1 MPNISDSAREALQS
15 QLQALNEKFAERLS
29 EELAELEH
37 LAKQLSQAD
46 EPEQHRQRMLDLHER
61 LHRLAGT
68 AGTFGFTALGQR
80 SRLLEQS
87 ADSWLQTANPDPQ
100 LLVEFAQ
107 AVRQLATDAPLSDS
121 ASTPLDQPE
130 AHEPPAAHRIYLLES
145 DSAAGQEMCQTL
157 GNFGYEV
164 LLFQEI
170 TLLRTAM
177 SGQAPDALI
186 ISRHDGE
193 LEQVSALQQTLETPL
208 PLLVIDHREDFASQL
223 AAVRAG
229 AKGYF
234 TRPVDVTR
242 LENRLENCL
251 NLQLNEPY
259 RVLIIDDD
267 VDLAARYSL
276 VLRNSQMLVQTLT
289 DPGELFEVMRTFNPE
304 ILLLD
309 VNMPELSGPELA
321 QIIRLNDDWL
331 RVTIIYLSAETDVN
345 RQMAALLKAGDDF
358 ITKPISDNALIAA
371 VFSHAQRARSLSTAL
386 SRDSLTGLLKHADIK
401 EHVALE
407 VERSLRSGNP
417 ASVVMLDLDHFKQV
431 NDQYGHAAGD
441 NVIRSLANLMHQR
454 LRRIDSLGR
463 YGGEEF
469 VAVLPNCTAE
479 QAWQIFDEIR
489 QRFAELRFHAGEQ
502 TFNVTLSAGISAT
515 DGHASASTLL
525 EHADQALYAAK
536 HKGRNRIEIAQQ
548 K

>member
-1 MPNISDSAREALQS
+1 MSDSAREALKN

-29 EELAELEH
+29 EELAEFGRLVEQ
-37 LAKQLSQAD
+37 LAQAS
-46 EPEQHRQRMLDLHER
+46 EPEQRRLRVLDLHER

-68 AGTFGFTALGQR
+68 AGTFGFSALGQR
-80 SRLLEQS
+80 SRLLEQR
-87 ADSWLQTANPDPQ
+87 ADDWLQVAAPEPQ
-100 LLVEFAQ
+100 LLADFIQ
-107 AVRQLATDAPLSDS
+107 AVRQLARDVPVGDS
-121 ASTPLDQPE
+121 ADTALDHPE
-130 AHEPPAAHRIYLLES
+130 ASEPPTAHRIYLLES
-145 DSAAGQEMCQTL
+145 DPAAGQEMSQTL

-164 LLFQEI
+164 LLFQDI
-170 TLLRTAM
+170 ALLQTAM
-177 SGQAPDALI
+177 NGQLPDAI
-186 ISRHDGE
+186 IVSRHDGE
-193 LEQVSALQQTLETPL
+193 IDQMSALQQTLVSPL
-208 PLLVIDHREDFASQL
+208 PLLVIDHRDDFDSQL

-267 VDLAARYSL
+267 ADLAARYSL
-276 VLRNSQMLVQTLT
+276 VLRNSQMRVQTLT

-309 VNMPELSGPELA
+309 VNMPEFSGPELA
-321 QIIRLNDDWL
+321 QIVRLNDEWL

-401 EHVALE
+401 EHVAME

-454 LRRIDSLGR
+454 LRRIDSIGR

-479 QAWQIFDEIR
+479 QARRIFDEIR

-515 DGHASASTLL
+515 DGHARASALL
-525 EHADQALYAAK
+525 EQADQALYAAK
-536 HKGRNRIEIAQQ
+536 HNGRNRIEIARP